1 MVVIQYVYDA
11 WGNHKIIDINAK
23 LKNAGFGNLKIGRD
37 GIENIIDTISNTPA
51 IRMVEKITKSGA
63 GILVSLIR
71 DIM

>member
-1 MVVIQYVYDA
+1 MGIEIRLDLNYGET
-11 WGNHKIIDINAK
+11 WGTIIKRA
-23 LKNAGFGNLKIGRD
+23 FGNLKIGRD
-37 GIENIIDTISNTPA
+37 GIEHIIDTISNTPA